1 MALKKIRVIAR
12 TSTALNFAILSSG
25 LTKEMSTMAI
35 FPPACAAFAI
45 LEKILET
52 VKDVQVRRAVSIYV
66 PSNASKSVF
75 QSNKEACHRLVHKC
89 ARILF
94 NINEQMEGRW
104 ESVSPLLLKNISR
117 LQETLTMI
125 HAFMVKET
133 QAKWSSRLLRKNSIE
148 NALHDYAELLD
159 EASQAFQIAALIN
172 IQYTVEAST
181 QKHNSKLVTEAQGSR
196 ALETVVHKPRRSSTP
211 PPYHE
216 TDRAEPEE
224 TVQDDFQYA
233 LDGLDN
239 HGFRRYHQSEVRLKG
254 SFGASTSSGWWSD
267 VNEALVYGEPTLIRR
282 YDQGT
287 KAGAV
292 KAWIHDVKILQNL
305 YHPNLPQMIGVSA
318 NEAGTPFVVL
328 SHVQRGSPEN
338 LLIDSLNKFGLAGCI
353 NTVLHFYVDI
363 SNAAAYL
370 QRQLEL
376 TDSQVQDVIESVAFA
391 ADGGKNLIMGL
402 PPPKEGTWVTARNY
416 SLADTIGSTAM
427 KFLPPRGSVILNRN
441 GLIDDD
447 EIMRLHHVAALV
459 EGLIPKAREPHGL
472 PERTRALLTDVDESF
487 NGLMKGHAPSLRQL
501 RLSSLDAKSHDHVW
515 YTNLGVLP
523 CRFSVGDFGYIPR
536 HKGHAASGKSFKDFV
551 LLGNTFRDDFA
562 KFIVERT
569 CHGTQFC
576 WKDFPMTRQ
585 PVNPFSLTDD
595 IQCWPIVVP
604 PGAQI
609 DCDITHEQSIANTA
623 DAWRFLIQE
632 SRTLSSELG
641 IQPHDLI
648 LITRTGLS
656 RHAYIHDFAT
666 SVKLGPS
673 HWRHQPPGVRQPPRP
688 FLPHQPPAIA
698 TPMYLHTSFDD
709 SYEPYWFHQPRYT
722 PHEPQSKPPPLSGG
736 WRNTVG
742 SDTQFVSWIQLLPED
757 FDD

>member
-1 MALKKIRVIAR
+1 MGICISVAAEEYQSFSRV
-12 TSTALNFAILSSG
+12 
-25 LTKEMSTMAI
+25 
-35 FPPACAAFAI
+35 
-45 LEKILET
+45 
-52 VKDVQVRRAVSIYV
+52 
-66 PSNASKSVF
+66 
-75 QSNKEACHRLVHKC
+75 
-89 ARILF
+89 
-94 NINEQMEGRW
+94 
-104 ESVSPLLLKNISR
+104 
-117 LQETLTMI
+117 
-125 HAFMVKET
+125 
-133 QAKWSSRLLRKNSIE
+133 
-148 NALHDYAELLD
+148 
-159 EASQAFQIAALIN
+159 AALIN
-172 IQYTVEAST
+172 IQYAVEASA
-181 QKHNSKLVTEAQGSR
+181 QKHDSKLVTEAQGSR
-196 ALETVVHKPRRSSTP
+196 ALGTVVHKPRRSPTL

-216 TDRAEPEE
+216 TDRVEPAE
-224 TVQDDFQYA
+224 TVQDDFQIA
-233 LDGLDN
+233 LDDLDN

-267 VNEALVYGEPTLIRR
+267 VNEALVYGEPTLIRS
-282 YDQGT
+282 
-287 KAGAV
+287 
-292 KAWIHDVKILQNL
+292 
-305 YHPNLPQMIGVSA
+305 HPSLPQMIGVSA

-328 SHVQRGSPEN
+328 SHVQRRSPEN

-416 SLADTIGSTAM
+416 SLADTIGSAAM

-459 EGLIPKAREPHGL
+459 EGFFPKAREPHGL
-472 PERTRALLTDVDESF
+472 PERTRALLTDVDEPF
-487 NGLMKGHAPSLRQL
+487 NGLVKGQAPSLRQL
-501 RLSSLDAKSHDHVW
+501 RLSSLDAKSHGHAW
-515 YTNLGVLP
+515 YTSLGVLP
-523 CRFSVGDFGYIPR
+523 CRFSVGDFGYVPR
-536 HKGHAASGKSFKDFV
+536 HKGHTASGKSFKDFV

-562 KFIVERT
+562 KFVIERA

-609 DCDITHEQSIANTA
+609 DCDITHEQSIAHTA
-623 DAWRFLIQE
+623 DAWRFLMHE
-632 SRTLSSELG
+632 SRSLAGELG

-673 HWRHQPPGVRQPPRP
+673 HWRYQPPGMRQPPRP
-688 FLPHQPPAIA
+688 FFPHQPPAIA
-698 TPMYLHTSFDD
+698 TPI
-709 SYEPYWFHQPRYT
+709 YEPYWSHQPRYT

-736 WRNTVG
+736 WRNSVG

-757 FDD
+757 FDDELRPRPMSINFGDEANFTTGVDILD

>member
-66 PSNASKSVF
+66 PSNTSKSVF

-104 ESVSPLLLKNISR
+104 ESASPLLLKNISR

-159 EASQAFQIAALIN
+159 EASQAFQACFPSLIL
-172 IQYTVEAST
+172 EASA

-196 ALETVVHKPRRSSTP
+196 ALETVAHKPHRSSTP

-216 TDRAEPEE
+216 IDRAETEE
-224 TVQDDFQYA
+224 IVQTDFQYA
-233 LDGLDN
+233 LDDLDN

-267 VNEALVYGEPTLIRR
+267 VNEALVYGEPTLIRS
-282 YDQGT
+282 
-287 KAGAV
+287 
-292 KAWIHDVKILQNL
+292 
-305 YHPNLPQMIGVSA
+305 HPNLPQMIGVSA
-318 NEAGTPFVVL
+318 NEAGTPFVIL
-328 SHVQRGSPEN
+328 SHVQRRSPEN

-376 TDSQVQDVIESVAFA
+376 TDSQVQDVIESVAFT

-416 SLADTIGSTAM
+416 SLADTIGSAAM
-427 KFLPPRGSVILNRN
+427 KFLPPR
-441 GLIDDD
+441 DDD

-459 EGLIPKAREPHGL
+459 EGFIPKARESHGL
-472 PERTRALLTDVDESF
+472 PERTRALLIDVDEPF
-487 NGLMKGHAPSLRQL
+487 NVLMKGQAPSLR
-501 RLSSLDAKSHDHVW
+501 
-515 YTNLGVLP
+515 VLP
-523 CRFSVGDFGYIPR
+523 CRFSLGDFGYIPR
-536 HKGHAASGKSFKDFV
+536 HKGQAASGKSFKDFV

-562 KFIVERT
+562 EFIVERT

-623 DAWRFLIQE
+623 DAWRFLMQE
-632 SRTLSSELG
+632 SRSLAGELG

-673 HWRHQPPGVRQPPRP
+673 HWRHQPPGARQPPRP
-688 FLPHQPPAIA
+688 FFPHQPPAMA

-709 SYEPYWFHQPRYT
+709 SYEPYWSHQPRYT
-722 PHEPQSKPPPLSGG
+722 SHEPQSKPPPLSGG